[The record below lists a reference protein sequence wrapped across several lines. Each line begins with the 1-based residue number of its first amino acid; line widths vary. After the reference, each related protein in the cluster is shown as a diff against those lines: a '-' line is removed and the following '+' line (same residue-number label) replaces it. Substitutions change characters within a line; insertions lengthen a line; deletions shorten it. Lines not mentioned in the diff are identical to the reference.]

1 MVRGGDGALVAYW
14 AEQHGAEPH
23 ASDVVL
29 ARSTDDGRTWQRLG
43 LAHDDGTATEH
54 GFTTLIPD
62 GKGVLAAWL
71 DGRKTTGGGAMTL
84 RAGTVGATAASRVI
98 DARVCDCCGT
108 SSALTSVGPII
119 VYRDRGE
126 NEVRDIS
133 IVRRLKGKWTEPASV
148 NSDGWSIPGCPVNGP
163 AVAAQGS
170 RVVVAW
176 YTYAQSQ
183 PRVKAAFSTDSGAT
197 FGQPV
202 EVDAQRAAI
211 APIGRVDVT
220 LDEQGLALV
229 SWMTSNREDGELLTR
244 QVSSDGKRGAVTR
257 VVRIGAARQAGFP
270 RQHRDG
276 KDVVFAWTEP
286 AGIQLARV
294 AASSLS
300 PPVEQQNQPQAP
312 PVVAASPAPEAR
324 DVAVRTIEGEPTSLA
339 KLRGGPL
346 LVNFWATWCEP
357 CRMELPA
364 LSKLDS
370 EYKARGLTVIGV
382 SVDATKAASDVKAF
396 AVRRGVTFQ
405 LWHDPQETLSRA
417 FGVQTL
423 PASFLL
429 DAAGKV
435 VWSATGAIASD
446 DAGLATAIES
456 VLPR

>member
-1 MVRGGDGALVAYW
+1 
-14 AEQHGAEPH
+14 
-23 ASDVVL
+23 
-29 ARSTDDGRTWQRLG
+29 
-43 LAHDDGTATEH
+43 
-54 GFTTLIPD
+54 
-62 GKGVLAAWL
+62 
-71 DGRKTTGGGAMTL
+71 MTL